1 MLQQVTKDLL
11 WKRGRAPRACSWRW
25 WGTGQHPGWWWS
37 RACPRH
43 SRREKKGPAECWEC
57 FWPLRVG
64 CWQEFGAPTARS
76 SPSPSAITELPQGS
90 PRSPD
95 SGLCKCCS
103 LCPGCGPPNL
113 GQDALIPSSCYWGD
127 LHSNRDSSWED
138 PGHMRQRQWVHNN
151 WKRKPWTLVTRQHF
165 WASRGLPPVFLWISW
180 DVNMISLL
188 SSRQWILSVE
198 INQQHTKLNNG

>member
-25 WGTGQHPGWWWS
+25 WGTGQRPGWWWS

-43 SRREKKGPAECWEC
+43 SRREKKGPAECGEC
-57 FWPLRVG
+57 FWPLRAG
-64 CWQEFGAPTARS
+64 CWREFGVPTARS
-76 SPSPSAITELPQGS
+76 SPSPPAITEVPQGS

-103 LCPGCGPPNL
+103 LCLGCGPPNL

-127 LHSNRDSSWED
+127 LDSNRDSPGRTQGTCGRGSGYVITEREN
-138 PGHMRQRQWVHNN
+138 PGHWWQESSSG
-151 WKRKPWTLVTRQHF
+151 
-165 WASRGLPPVFLWISW
+165 SREDYLQFSYGLAE
-180 DVNMISLL
+180 M
-188 SSRQWILSVE
+188 
-198 INQQHTKLNNG
+198 